1 MIPGPVP
8 APAADSGIAPGV
20 PRPTLVAMKSLR
32 FLFLL
37 GAALVFAP
45 ALMPQSRADDGSVTL
60 QDVHEILLQA
70 AGTPDNPT
78 TPDQQ
83 KDLLGKARD
92 MMRHLP
98 HVYHGQ
104 LKHAQEDVEAALN
117 ELSTGDP
124 AHKVREDIFD
134 ADDLIK
140 SIM

>member
-1 MIPGPVP
+1 
-8 APAADSGIAPGV
+8 
-20 PRPTLVAMKSLR
+20 MKSLR

-37 GAALVFAP
+37 GAGCAFAP
-45 ALMPQSRADDGSVTL
+45 VLMPQSWADDGSVTL
-60 QDVHEILLQA
+60 GDVHQILLQA
-70 AGTPDNPT
+70 AGSPDNPT
-78 TPDQQ
+78 PADQQ

-98 HVYHGQ
+98 HVYRGQ
-104 LKHAQEDVEAALN
+104 LKRAQEDVEAALD
-117 ELSTGDP
+117 ELANGDP